1 MRSNAEQLIR
11 KTMANFVDTELVPK
25 AQEID
30 EKGEF
35 PMEIFQAMGRMGVL
49 ASDTPK
55 TKGDQAET
63 PRSTAS
69 SLKS

>member
-1 MRSNAEQLIR
+1 
-11 KTMANFVDTELVPK
+11 MANFVDTELVPK

-35 PMEIFQAMGRMGVL
+35 PWKYSSRGQDGVFGIRY
-49 ASDTPK
+49 PK
-55 TKGDQAET
+55 DKEDQAET

-69 SLKS
+69 SAKNSPGV